1 MLCRAAKDAAHPAT
15 YRGRRGSHWN
25 SEEDSVAPIRKRV
38 TLIASAVSAAVV
50 TMALVHAVAPSKPAA
65 RPVAETAPAPADAH
79 AFHTPSTP
87 EATEPPPPPVTT
99 EPAPA
104 TKGPEKPKEPEAE
117 PTNPGTLTRTILHGP
132 YDVPAA
138 VGDKDGRSRDIIE
151 LGVETPC
158 GDCYITS
165 IKPDMV
171 YADGSEA
178 NVDTGPGLHHFLLT
192 SQFRS
197 DPTCGANLPNP
208 SVFLGER
215 FAAAGNERT
224 EIRMPLGY
232 GLYNAGLHRWNMAS
246 DFMNHAEEP
255 KSVFV
260 KITYEYV
267 PASAGELKTVRPVW
281 LDVAPCRSV
290 RDTYQ
295 VPAGGSTET
304 SDWEVN
310 VPGRVIGLGGHSHN
324 SSVNVKAT
332 NLSTGEVICDSVV
345 KYGESRRFVNIH
357 GEKEVSSLSKCT
369 GTPLTTV
376 EEGQTV
382 RLESTYKTK
391 EAIPD
396 AMGIMV
402 MYVEGDE

>member
-1 MLCRAAKDAAHPAT
+1 MAST
-15 YRGRRGSHWN
+15 
-25 SEEDSVAPIRKRV
+25 RKRV
-38 TLIASAVSAAVV
+38 TVAASAISAAVV
-50 TMALVHAVAPSKPAA
+50 TMALVYAVAPSTPAA
-65 RPVAETAPAPADAH
+65 TPVAETAPAPADAH
-79 AFHTPSTP
+79 AFHSSAPEEAAPEETTPTP
-87 EATEPPPPPVTT
+87 ATSA
-99 EPAPA
+99 PAPA
-104 TKGPEKPKEPEAE
+104 TKGPEKPKAPEAE

-132 YDVPAA
+132 YEVPAA

-151 LGVETPC
+151 LGIETPC

-197 DPTCGANLPNP
+197 DPTCGTSVPNP

-224 EIRMPLGY
+224 EIEMPLGY
-232 GLYNAGLHRWNMAS
+232 GLYNAALHRWNMAS
-246 DFMNHAEEP
+246 DFMNHAEQP
-255 KSVFV
+255 KTVFV

-267 PASAGELKTVRPVW
+267 PASAGELKRLRPVW

-290 RDTYQ
+290 RDTYK

-304 SDWEVN
+304 WDWEVD

-324 SSVNVKAT
+324 RGVNVKAT
-332 NLSTGEVICDSVV
+332 NLSTGEVLCDSVV
-345 KYGESRRFVNIH
+345 RYGESRRYVNIH
-357 GEKEVSSLSKCT
+357 GEKEVSSLRKCL
-369 GTPLTTV
+369 GTPLTTLA
-376 EEGQTV
+376 EGQTV
-382 RLESTYKTK
+382 RVESTYKTD

-402 MYVEGDE
+402 MYMEEQS